1 MQVIFSRSLAA
12 RLEGTG
18 VTSNSLEPGVVN
30 TGLSK
35 GITDDP
41 EMQKRLENGV
51 SVEEGAKTH
60 IFLAASAKAGGE
72 SGGNWEDCE
81 DLSKGLGKA
90 KYIVAAPSLSQ
101 KMHDDLWKATEEFI
115 YRVEHPDTPTDM
127 TLARAAYQMH
137 KAKNAEGERAGEP
150 VAEHAEH
157 GVMEPEPETEADA

>member
-1 MQVIFSRSLAA
+1 MQGTYDSQATYSATKLMQVIFSRSLAA

-30 TGLSK
+30 TGLSA

-60 IFLAASAKAGGE
+60 IFLAASAKAGVE
-72 SGGNWEDCE
+72 SGGNWEDCK

-90 KYIVAAPSLSQ
+90 KYMLAAPSLSQ
-101 KMHDDLWKATEEFI
+101 KMHDDLWKATEAFI
-115 YRVEHPDTPTDM
+115 YRVEMD
-127 TLARAAYQMH
+127 
-137 KAKNAEGERAGEP
+137 KSAEGERVGAP
-150 VAEHAEH
+150 VAERD
-157 GVMEPEPETEADA
+157 VVEPEPEVVADA

>member
-1 MQVIFSRSLAA
+1 MQVIFSRSLAT

-101 KMHDDLWKATEEFI
+101 KMHDDLWTATEALL
-115 YRVEHPDTPTDM
+115 YRVEHPDIPTDM
-127 TLARAAYQMH
+127 TLAQAAYQMEE
-137 KAKNAEGERAGEP
+137 AKRAEGEP
-150 VAEHAEH
+150 VAEH
-157 GVMEPEPETEADA
+157 GVVEPEPEPEAEADA